1 MNMFERKPPAIEL
14 RPFQQDAI
22 NSVRRELR
30 TAARAVLLQ
39 SPTGAGK
46 TVMAS
51 FMMSSAVAR
60 GGRPWFVC
68 NRDFLVEQTSKTLD
82 RVGLDHGVIA
92 AGRSFNPHRPAQ
104 ICSVDTLKNR
114 LGRIPAAAYPT
125 VLIFDEA
132 HHSAAAGWARI
143 ISHFEAAKVIGLS
156 ATPQR
161 LDGKGLD
168 GQYQALVLGPS
179 VGWLIEQGYL
189 SRYKAYA
196 PTMPDLDGVT
206 IRAGDYDKG
215 ELGEAMDK
223 PKLVGDIVHHYRQLA
238 AGKRAVYFCVSI
250 AASKHLAE
258 EFCRQGI
265 RARHLD
271 GSDHTDV
278 RKAAAREMADGKLDV
293 ITNVD
298 LFGEGYDLAAQAGRD
313 VTIEAVG
320 LCRPTKSVAMFMQQ
334 VGRALRPK
342 PEPAII
348 LDHAGNLMAHGL
360 PDEERAWTLDG
371 VKKGKKKAA
380 PTVPTPRCCASC
392 FAAFAPNLRA
402 CPQCGAV
409 VETAERVLDHDRD
422 GQLEEVDPAEL
433 RRQRKQQE
441 KDCKTV
447 EDFIAVGRARGY
459 ASPERW
465 AAHQVTLRA
474 QYRGRGPRIDVEAQA
489 AAQRRW

>member
-14 RPFQQDAI
+14 REFQAKAI
-22 NSVRRELR
+22 GETR
-30 TAARAVLLQ
+30 TALREHRAVLLQ

-51 FMMSSAVAR
+51 FMMSTAVAK

-68 NRDFLVEQTSKTLD
+68 NRDFLVDQTSKTLE
-82 RVGLDHGVIA
+82 RVGLEHGMIA
-92 AGRSFNPHRPAQ
+92 AGRPFNPHRAAQ
-104 ICSVDTLKNR
+104 VCSVDTLKNR
-114 LGRIPAAAYPT
+114 LARIPLACWPNL
-125 VLIFDEA
+125 LIFDEA
-132 HHSAAAGWARI
+132 HHSAAAGWAKI
-143 ISHFEAAKVIGLS
+143 IEYFHSSKVVGLS

-168 GQYQALVLGPS
+168 KQYQALVLGPS
-179 VGWLIEQGYL
+179 VAWLIGQGYL
-189 SRYKAYA
+189 SQYKAYA
-196 PTMPDLDGVT
+196 PTMPDLDGVSV
-206 IRAGDYDKG
+206 RAGDYAKE
-215 ELGEAMDK
+215 ELGAAMDK

-238 AGKRAVYFCVSI
+238 AGKRTVYFCVSI
-250 AASKHLAE
+250 EASKHLAE

-271 GSDHTDV
+271 GTDHTDV
-278 RKAAAREMADGKLDV
+278 RKAAARAMADGHLDV

-342 PEPAII
+342 SEPAII

-360 PDEERAWTLDG
+360 PDEERTWTLEG
-371 VKKGKKKAA
+371 IVKGKKKAA
-380 PTVPTPRCCASC
+380 PSIPTPRCCHSC

-402 CPQCGAV
+402 CPQCGTP
-409 VETAERVLDHDRD
+409 VEIAARSLDHDKD
-422 GQLEEVDPAEL
+422 GQLEEIDKEEL

-441 KDCKTV
+441 RDCKTV
-447 EDFIAVGRARGY
+447 EDFIEVGRARGY
-459 ASPERW
+459 KEPERW
-465 AAHQVTLRA
+465 AAHQVTIRA
-474 QYRGRGPRIDVEAQA
+474 QYRGRGPKIDVEAQA

>member
-14 RPFQQDAI
+14 RPFQAEAI
-22 NSVRRELR
+22 DGVRRELR
-30 TAARAVLLQ
+30 THRAVLLQ

-51 FMMSSAVAR
+51 FMMSSAVSR

-68 NRDFLVEQTSKTLD
+68 NRDFLVDQTSKTLA
-82 RVGLDHGVIA
+82 RVGLEHGVIA

-104 ICSVDTLKNR
+104 VCSVDTLKNR
-114 LGRIPAAAYPT
+114 LGRIPLSAYPS

-132 HHSAAAGWARI
+132 HHSAAAGWAKI
-143 ISHFEAAKVIGLS
+143 IDHFAGAKVIGLS

-168 GQYQALVLGPS
+168 KQYQALVLGPS
-179 VGWLIEQGYL
+179 VAWLIEQGYL
-189 SRYKAYA
+189 SRYRAFA

-206 IRAGDYDKG
+206 VRAGDYAKE
-215 ELGEAMDK
+215 ELGAAMDK
-223 PKLVGDIVHHYRQLA
+223 PKLVGDIVHHYKQLA
-238 AGKRAVYFCVSI
+238 HGKRAVYFCVSI
-250 AASKHLAE
+250 EASKHLAE
-258 EFCRQGI
+258 EFRRQGI

-271 GSDHTDV
+271 GSDLTDV
-278 RKAAAREMADGKLDV
+278 RKAAARAMAAGELEV

-298 LFGEGYDLAAQAGRD
+298 LFGEGYDLAAQAGCD

-320 LCRPTKSVAMFMQQ
+320 LCRPTKSVAMYMQQ
-334 VGRALRPK
+334 VGRCLRPK
-342 PEPAII
+342 DDEAII

-360 PDEERAWTLDG
+360 PDEERTWSLEG
-371 VKKGKKKAA
+371 IVKGKKKAA
-380 PTVPTPRCCASC
+380 PTVPTPRMCHSC

-402 CPQCGAV
+402 CPHCGAA
-409 VETAERVLDHDRD
+409 VEVATRVLDHDRE
-422 GQLEEVDPAEL
+422 GQLEEIDKEEL

-441 KDCKTV
+441 RDCKTV

-459 ASPERW
+459 KEPERW